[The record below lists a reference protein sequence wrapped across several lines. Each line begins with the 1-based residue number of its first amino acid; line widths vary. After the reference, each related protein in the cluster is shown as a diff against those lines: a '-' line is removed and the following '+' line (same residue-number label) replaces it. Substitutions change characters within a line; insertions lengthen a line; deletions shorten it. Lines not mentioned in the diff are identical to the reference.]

1 MASISAGMDVSGDQK
16 SGNHKFMSF
25 VFGTEESLGAMIR
38 RIGSKQIHMN
48 VIKNKKA
55 RTT

>member
-1 MASISAGMDVSGDQK
+1 MDVSGDQK